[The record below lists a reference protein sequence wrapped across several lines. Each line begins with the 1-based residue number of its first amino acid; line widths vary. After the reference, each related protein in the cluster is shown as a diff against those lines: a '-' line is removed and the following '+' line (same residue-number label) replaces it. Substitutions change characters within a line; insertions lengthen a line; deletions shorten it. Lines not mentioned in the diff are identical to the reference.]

1 MQDCGGWVGGGGGGG
16 GGDLFGTFRYVIF
29 YTFFLLLRVEYRTV
43 ALEQVLATFT
53 SSRGILP
60 THTSSRG
67 IFPTDAP
74 FRGILRTHTSS
85 RGIFP
90 TGAPFRGIFRTH
102 TSSRD
107 LFRTDTPFRGI
118 LRTDSSFYTNFWA
131 VIESIR
137 PLRNKLRP
145 KAPFR
150 VILRARCTRAGFS
163 PSVTGYQGRGGDQ

>member
-1 MQDCGGWVGGGGGGG
+1 MG

-29 YTFFLLLRVEYRTV
+29 FTFFLLLRVEYRTV

-67 IFPTDAP
+67 IFPT
-74 FRGILRTHTSS
+74 
-85 RGIFP
+85 
-90 TGAPFRGIFRTH
+90 GAPFRGIFRTH

-107 LFRTDTPFRGI
+107 IFRTETPFRDI
-118 LRTDSSFYTNFWA
+118 LRTYTSFYTNFWA

-150 VILRARCTRAGFS
+150 GILRARCTRAGFS